1 MLHDKVG
8 CSVIYSKPYGTGTLY
23 ALMLHKAKTHV
34 TLDNALSDL
43 DAAINMGIGGT
54 STNFVSISSVLGGKI
69 KTFSAGE
76 HARDEHF
83 KAIFLYD
90 NPGGGR
96 KPCLCS
102 GVETW
107 TPAQEEQMRIDGEVR
122 DAEEDVRVQCQVM
135 HEDPSAFGALA
146 ERMSGSKLREV
157 RVAIGIF
164 WFVVFVS
171 SNYGFVLGLRG

>member
-23 ALMLHKAKTHV
+23 ALMLHKAKTHM
-34 TLDNALSDL
+34 TLDNALTDL

-54 STNFVSISSVLGGKI
+54 ATNFVSISCVLGGKI

-83 KAIFLYD
+83 KAIFQSD

-96 KPCLCS
+96 KPSLCI

-107 TPAQEEQMRIDGEVR
+107 TPAQEEQMRIEGDER
-122 DAEEDVRVQCQVM
+122 DADEDVRVQYQVM
-135 HEDPSAFGALA
+135 REDPSAFGASAARL
-146 ERMSGSKLREV
+146 SGSKLREV
-157 RVAIGIF
+157 
-164 WFVVFVS
+164 
-171 SNYGFVLGLRG
+171 